1 MRFKKQSVILTTW
14 IYVCFS
20 IGLLFWSP
28 NLMLAQQDPGLSMFQ
43 LNALNQNPANAGLRG
58 ASFAQLHY
66 RNQWT
71 QYEASIE
78 GPSNLGT
85 QLLSVSLPFS
95 KLNFGVGV
103 LVMSDKTPSGVGQQ
117 SMKIQLA
124 YHYTLGEAILS
135 LGLRGGLQGK
145 SFDGRAYRIR
155 DENDPIASQLS
166 GKVISQNQFDLGLG
180 LLYSKDNW
188 QIGLSADHLTSPKF
202 TMDTPQGNM
211 PVNTVAAL
219 HGTVEIVLSESLAAM
234 PFAQVRYYS
243 GKVLP
248 ELGTRFGYKDLFWL
262 GGSFRL
268 NDAAIGMA
276 GVSLLQQ
283 KLDIGYSLDVAMVQA
298 AVKAPLTHEIFV
310 RFQLP
315 SFQSNGIKGLPVRTP
330 RFKIL

>member
-103 LVMSDKTPSGVGQQ
+103 LVMSDRTPSGVGQQ

-188 QIGLSADHLTSPKF
+188 QVGLSADHLTSPKF

>member
-1 MRFKKQSVILTTW
+1 MRFNKLSLILPSW
-14 IYVCFS
+14 IFVCFG
-20 IGLLFWSP
+20 IGLFFWSP
-28 NLMLAQQDPGLSMFQ
+28 SMLAQQDPGLSMFQ
-43 LNALNQNPANAGLRG
+43 LNAINQNPANAGLRG

-78 GPSNLGT
+78 GPGNLGT
-85 QLLSVSLPFS
+85 QLLSVSLPIS
-95 KLNFGVGV
+95 KLNLGVGL

-117 SMKIQLA
+117 AMKIQLA
-124 YHYTLGEAILS
+124 YHYTIGEAIFS
-135 LGLRGGLQGK
+135 VGLRGGLQSK

-155 DENDPIASQLS
+155 DDNDPIASQLS

-202 TMDTPQGNM
+202 TLDTPQGNM
-211 PVNTVAAL
+211 PVNLVAAL
-219 HGTVEIVLSESLAAM
+219 YGSAEIVLSENLAAM

-243 GKVLP
+243 NRILP
-248 ELGTRFGYKDLFWL
+248 EVGSRFGYKDLFWL
-262 GGSFRL
+262 GASYRL

-283 KLDIGYSLDVAMVQA
+283 RLDIGYSLDVSMVQA

>member
-1 MRFKKQSVILTTW
+1 MRFNKQLLLLPSW
-14 IYVCFS
+14 FYVCLG
-20 IGLLFWSP
+20 ILLLFVGPS
-28 NLMLAQQDPGLSMFQ
+28 LLAQQDPGLSMFQ
-43 LNALNQNPANAGLRG
+43 MNAVYQNPANSGLRG

-71 QYEASIE
+71 QYEATVE
-78 GPSNLGT
+78 GPGNLGT
-85 QLLSVSLPFS
+85 QILSASLPIS
-95 KLNFGVGV
+95 KLNLGVGL

-124 YHYTLGEAILS
+124 YHYAIGEAMLS
-135 LGLRGGLQGK
+135 AGLRGGLQGK
-145 SFDGRAYRIR
+145 SFDGRVYRIR

-166 GKVISQNQFDLGLG
+166 GKVISQNQFDLGFG

-211 PVNTVAAL
+211 PMNMVAAI
-219 HGTVEIVLSESLAAM
+219 HGSAELILSESLAAM

-243 GKVLP
+243 GKILP

-283 KLDIGYSLDVAMVQA
+283 KLDIGYSIDVSLVQA

-315 SFQSNGIKGLPVRTP
+315 SFQSSGIKGLPVRTP

>member
-1 MRFKKQSVILTTW
+1 MRFNKLSLILPSW
-14 IYVCFS
+14 IFVCFG
-20 IGLLFWSP
+20 IGLFFWSP
-28 NLMLAQQDPGLSMFQ
+28 SMLAQQDPGLSMFQ
-43 LNALNQNPANAGLRG
+43 LNAINQNPANAGLRG
-58 ASFAQLHY
+58 AYFAQLHY

-78 GPSNLGT
+78 GPGNLGT
-85 QLLSVSLPFS
+85 QLLSVSLPIS
-95 KLNFGVGV
+95 KLNLGVGL

-117 SMKIQLA
+117 AMKIQLA
-124 YHYTLGEAILS
+124 YHYTIGEAIFS
-135 LGLRGGLQGK
+135 VGLRGGLQGK
-145 SFDGRAYRIR
+145 SFDGRVYRIR
-155 DENDPIASQLS
+155 DDNDPIASQLS

-180 LLYSKDNW
+180 VLYSKDNW

-202 TMDTPQGNM
+202 TLDTPQGNM
-211 PVNTVAAL
+211 PVNLVAAL
-219 HGTVEIVLSESLAAM
+219 HGSAEIVLSDNLAAM

-243 GKVLP
+243 NRILP
-248 ELGTRFGYKDLFWL
+248 EVGSRFGYKDLFWL
-262 GGSFRL
+262 GASYRL

-283 KLDIGYSLDVAMVQA
+283 RLDIGYSLDVSMVQA